1 MAMLAEQVAVK
12 RALEVEGA
20 CLVNFSSCLKAG
32 SAQKET
38 FFRVKGFPDC
48 EVKVGKSLE
57 ENGMAGSLKEELD
70 L

>member
-1 MAMLAEQVAVK
+1 MLEIVS
-12 RALEVEGA
+12 A
-20 CLVNFSSCLKAG
+20 CFVYFSSCLEAG

-38 FFRVKGFPDC
+38 FFRFKGLTHC

>member
-1 MAMLAEQVAVK
+1 MAVK
-12 RALEVEGA
+12 RALEVESA
-20 CLVNFSSCLKAG
+20 CFVNFSSCLEAG

-38 FFRVKGFPDC
+38 FLRFKGLTHC